1 MRTMQRGGYEAQ
13 IKEILLSRR
22 IQVLFL
28 ESRLEKPP
36 PLHFHALK
44 MIIG

>member
-1 MRTMQRGGYEAQ
+1 MQRGGYEAQ

-28 ESRLEKPP
+28 ESRLEKSA
-36 PLHFHALK
+36 PLHSDALK
-44 MIIG
+44 MAIG